1 MPVERDEVG
10 PKIDYPGLT
19 YAPINEQGVV
29 LLFGMMSDDLGFSIE
44 AIRQG
49 FPDALVVDYRANPN
63 RGVKKSIEFEFA
75 SSHFAR
81 QKHPVKGAQI
91 IVCWEHD
98 WKNAPK
104 EIEVL
109 ELKSLIQKLKREETE
124 QSETGDAWSEARK
137 VPLSITSDYSTAIG
151 FSVPKKGKEKPPY
164 ETSWNARLEWIDPA
178 TRKLAERLIQRLEN
192 EFPGTQHRPRFRWHS
207 FYLRE
212 PFVRKNDFATIL
224 VGRKTVRLF
233 IRVNPRLLFSDP
245 FGGLLKPMAGFFY
258 PKGTERRA
266 FVTPENLE
274 AVVSV
279 ARSVYQGLDKSEDK
293 VTFHFNT
300 KNPSVEEM
308 NR

>member
-1 MPVERDEVG
+1 VPDRDEVG

-109 ELKSLIQKLKREETE
+109 ELKSLIQNLKREESATNV
-124 QSETGDAWSEARK
+124 SFTIPKGAVK
-137 VPLSITSDYSTAIG
+137 VPSSAYVSVGYATTAG
-151 FSVPKKGKEKPPY
+151 TGLLTPKKEKPAY
-164 ETSWNARLEWIDPA
+164 ETSWNARLEWIEPA
-178 TRKLAERLIQRLEN
+178 TRKLAERLIQRLEK

-224 VGRKTVRLF
+224 VGRKTVRLS
-233 IRVNPRLLFSDP
+233 IRVNPNRIFTDP
-245 FGGLLKPMAGFFY
+245 FVGLFKPMAGFFY
-258 PKGTERRA
+258 PRNAERRT
-266 FVTPENLE
+266 FVTSENLE
-274 AVVSV
+274 DVVRVAGLLSKSVVS
-279 ARSVYQGLDKSEDK
+279 
-293 VTFHFNT
+293 
-300 KNPSVEEM
+300 
-308 NR
+308 

>member
-63 RGVKKSIEFEFA
+63 RGVKKSIEFEFT

-98 WKNAPK
+98 WKNVPK

-109 ELKSLIQKLKREETE
+109 ELKSLIQKLKREEAE
-124 QSETGDAWSEARK
+124 QSEIEEMISPKARVK
-137 VPLSITSDYSTAIG
+137 VPLSVTSDYSTAIG
-151 FSVPKKGKEKPPY
+151 FSMPKRGKEKPAY
-164 ETSWNARLEWIDPA
+164 ETSWNARLEWIEPD
-178 TRKLAERLIQRLEN
+178 TRSLAERLIQRLEKDI
-192 EFPGTQHRPRFRWHS
+192 PGTQHRPRFRWHS
-207 FYLRE
+207 FYFRE
-212 PFVRKNDFATIL
+212 PFVRKNEFATVL
-224 VGRKTVRLF
+224 VGRKTVRLS
-233 IRVNPRLLFSDP
+233 IRVSPKKLFADP
-245 FGGLLKPMAGFFY
+245 FGGLFKPMAGFFY
-258 PKGTERRA
+258 PRGEERRA

-274 AVVSV
+274 AVISV
-279 ARSVYQGLDKSEDK
+279 ARSAYHGLE
-293 VTFHFNT
+293 
-300 KNPSVEEM
+300 
-308 NR
+308 

>member
-1 MPVERDEVG
+1 LPVERDEVG

-75 SSHFAR
+75 SSHFGR

-98 WKNAPK
+98 WKNCPK

-109 ELKSLIQKLKREETE
+109 ELKSLIRKLKHEEAE
-124 QSETGDAWSEARK
+124 QAAIEEGLTPKAVK
-137 VPLSITSDYSTAIG
+137 VPLSITSDYATATA
-151 FSVPKKGKEKPPY
+151 FSIAKKEKEKPEY
-164 ETSWNARLEWIDPA
+164 ETSWNARLEWINPA
-178 TRKLAERLIQRLEN
+178 TRALAERLIQRIEK

-207 FYLRE
+207 FYLQE
-212 PFVRKNDFATIL
+212 PFVRQNDFATIL
-224 VGRKTVRLF
+224 VGRKTVRLS
-233 IRVNPRLLFSDP
+233 IRVNPQKFSDT
-245 FGGLLKPMAGFFY
+245 FGVFKPMAGFFY
-258 PKGTERRA
+258 PRGTERRA
-266 FVTPENLE
+266 FVTPDNIE
-274 AVVSV
+274 AVISMMRLAHYDRITV
-279 ARSVYQGLDKSEDK
+279 R
-293 VTFHFNT
+293 
-300 KNPSVEEM
+300 VE
-308 NR
+308 